1 MSGGR
6 LAARQQREAK
16 AHCAWNGECSM
27 KGSDTAVLPVQF
39 KSLAPKRAS
48 SLFRNFEKELV
59 DTSAP
64 NSSRRNSSTSSASRF
79 AETSRPS
86 ASDLHEL
93 RYGRSSSISTQSSTT
108 PKDEPV
114 FPSRTSVRAIET
126 KDEADGWNDFS
137 FSSMPLR
144 QPGKKPG
151 SRGGEDEYEEGGRS
165 SSRLSNSGGCSS
177 SGTGLSQSFTE
188 MNLRTRQSSFQDS
201 RGSRSN
207 SLNSR
212 SSIQGR
218 QVAGL
223 VGLMNEGNT
232 CFLNS
237 CLQCLAHTV
246 PLSSAIL
253 GPFSELIQ
261 TKGAAARSRRDTA
274 SLSEMLAYSFRQ
286 LLKDLCGKPSYSTA
300 SASMLLQSLQGLSP
314 QFAGNRQHDAQEAM
328 RTIID
333 GLHEALNRKPPG
345 RPKCPEPPP
354 TTPEAE
360 IADICWEHHKMWN
373 NSVIQD
379 IFCGQL
385 QSTIECSVCHRK
397 SHCFDPFLDLSL
409 PLSKSGG
416 SDNFRNFGSSR
427 SRMTIEDCLSAFV
440 APETLDPSN
449 KYYCSGCKMHRQRST
464 SLHPRF
470 LNCRLHKSL
479 PRNSAFTGLLRS

>member
-1 MSGGR
+1 
-6 LAARQQREAK
+6 
-16 AHCAWNGECSM
+16 
-27 KGSDTAVLPVQF
+27 
-39 KSLAPKRAS
+39 
-48 SLFRNFEKELV
+48 
-59 DTSAP
+59 
-64 NSSRRNSSTSSASRF
+64 
-79 AETSRPS
+79 
-86 ASDLHEL
+86 
-93 RYGRSSSISTQSSTT
+93 
-108 PKDEPV
+108 
-114 FPSRTSVRAIET
+114 
-126 KDEADGWNDFS
+126 
-137 FSSMPLR
+137 
-144 QPGKKPG
+144 
-151 SRGGEDEYEEGGRS
+151 
-165 SSRLSNSGGCSS
+165 
-177 SGTGLSQSFTE
+177 
-188 MNLRTRQSSFQDS
+188 
-201 RGSRSN
+201 
-207 SLNSR
+207 
-212 SSIQGR
+212 
-218 QVAGL
+218 L

-373 NSVIQD
+373 NSLTIS
-379 IFCGQL
+379 CLTGQL

-449 KYYCSGCKMHRQRST
+449 KYYCSGCKAPQISTKKLSIYRAPSVLVLHIKRFYGVEPRSYRKDDRPVVYPLNGLDLSSFMRHFSQQQATYDLYGVCSHFGSLGYGHYTATCRSVDNGWYCYNDSSVT
-464 SLHPRF
+464 SVQDPVD
-470 LNCRLHKSL
+470 S
-479 PRNSAFTGLLRS
+479 SAYILFY